1 MPKVVLN
8 DAKGVT
14 QSRGAGVHHL
24 SSSNKGFARQV
35 FSASVS
41 SGVGQNQQYD
51 IDSGI
56 AIPPN
61 ACVELI
67 ALKVGTLYA
76 NGATATG
83 TSINLDGFKLNG
95 EAYTIATDGA
105 SADGYELHTDG
116 TPVSVGL
123 TAVFNLGGAD
133 IANTETRDLIAPL
146 PSETST
152 GTVELT
158 FTDALSDAAADDTQA
173 VVEVIVQV
181 LTPRL

>member
-41 SGVGQNQQYD
+41 SGVGQNTTYD

-67 ALKVGTLYA
+67 GLKVGTLYA
-76 NGATATG
+76 NGSG
-83 TSINLDGFKLNG
+83 TQTTINLDGFKLNG
-95 EAYTIATDGA
+95 EAYTIATNGA
-105 SADGYELHTDG
+105 SADGYEVHADG
-116 TPVSVGL
+116 GGSSAGDIF
-123 TAVFNLGGAD
+123 VFNLGGSD
-133 IANTETRDLIAPL
+133 IAATETRDLIAPL

-158 FTDALSDAAADDTQA
+158 FTDGLSDAAVDDTPA
-173 VVEVIVQV
+173 VIEVIVQV

>member
-35 FSASVS
+35 FSATVS
-41 SGVGQNQQYD
+41 SGATQAGSYN

-61 ACVELI
+61 AHVELI
-67 ALKVGTLYA
+67 ALKVTGLYA
-76 NGATATG
+76 NDTG
-83 TSINLDGFKLNG
+83 TADSLNLDGFELNG
-95 EAYTIATDGA
+95 EAYTIATNGA
-105 SADGYELHTDG
+105 LADGYQLHEDG

-123 TAVFNLGGAD
+123 IATFNLGGAD
-133 IANTETRDLIAPL
+133 IAATETRDLIAPL
-146 PSETST
+146 PSESST
-152 GTVELT
+152 GTVELS
-158 FTDALSDAAADDTQA
+158 FTDNAAGAAGDTPA
-173 VVEVIVQV
+173 TIEVIVQV

>member
-95 EAYTIATDGA
+95 EA
-105 SADGYELHTDG
+105 
-116 TPVSVGL
+116 
-123 TAVFNLGGAD
+123 
-133 IANTETRDLIAPL
+133 
-146 PSETST
+146 
-152 GTVELT
+152 
-158 FTDALSDAAADDTQA
+158 
-173 VVEVIVQV
+173 
-181 LTPRL
+181 